1 MTNRFIL
8 HYMLRT
14 GEKQLLKKLIKNI
27 MKYYKREESDDLE
40 KMV

>member
-1 MTNRFIL
+1 
-8 HYMLRT
+8 MLRT